1 MDLVDKNIE
10 KYVQNLSDSESDLLS
25 EITEYT
31 FSNVHQPRMLSGH
44 IQGRVLSFISKTL
57 KPKNILEIGTYT
69 GYSALCLVEGI
80 KKNGKLITID
90 KDKSLY
96 EKVRY
101 FFDKSEFGKQIIQK
115 IGKAIDVISTLD
127 YKFDLIF
134 IDADKKNYKN
144 YFKMVFPKLNQG
156 GVIIVDNV
164 LWNGK
169 VTELDKYKDD
179 KIALSMDEFNKFVNS
194 FSGISKLILPI
205 RDGLTLVIKDE
216 S

>member
-1 MDLVDKNIE
+1 M
-10 KYVQNLSDSESDLLS
+10 
-25 EITEYT
+25 
-31 FSNVHQPRMLSGH
+31 
-44 IQGRVLSFISKTL
+44 
-57 KPKNILEIGTYT
+57 
-69 GYSALCLVEGI
+69 
-80 KKNGKLITID
+80 
-90 KDKSLY
+90 
-96 EKVRY
+96 
-101 FFDKSEFGKQIIQK
+101 
-115 IGKAIDVISTLD
+115 ISTLD

-144 YFKMVFPKLNQG
+144 YFKMVFPKLNKG

-205 RDGLTLVIKDE
+205 RDGLTLVVKDE

>member
-1 MDLVDKNIE
+1 M
-10 KYVQNLSDSESDLLS
+10 
-25 EITEYT
+25 
-31 FSNVHQPRMLSGH
+31 
-44 IQGRVLSFISKTL
+44 
-57 KPKNILEIGTYT
+57 
-69 GYSALCLVEGI
+69 
-80 KKNGKLITID
+80 
-90 KDKSLY
+90 
-96 EKVRY
+96 
-101 FFDKSEFGKQIIQK
+101 
-115 IGKAIDVISTLD
+115 ISTLD

>member
-1 MDLVDKNIE
+1 
-10 KYVQNLSDSESDLLS
+10 
-25 EITEYT
+25 
-31 FSNVHQPRMLSGH
+31 
-44 IQGRVLSFISKTL
+44 
-57 KPKNILEIGTYT
+57 
-69 GYSALCLVEGI
+69 
-80 KKNGKLITID
+80 
-90 KDKSLY
+90 
-96 EKVRY
+96 
-101 FFDKSEFGKQIIQK
+101 
-115 IGKAIDVISTLD
+115 VISTLD

-144 YFKMVFPKLNQG
+144 YFKMVFPKLNKG

-205 RDGLTLVIKDE
+205 RDGLTLVVKDE

>member
-1 MDLVDKNIE
+1 M
-10 KYVQNLSDSESDLLS
+10 
-25 EITEYT
+25 
-31 FSNVHQPRMLSGH
+31 
-44 IQGRVLSFISKTL
+44 
-57 KPKNILEIGTYT
+57 
-69 GYSALCLVEGI
+69 
-80 KKNGKLITID
+80 
-90 KDKSLY
+90 
-96 EKVRY
+96 
-101 FFDKSEFGKQIIQK
+101 
-115 IGKAIDVISTLD
+115 ISTLD

-144 YFKMVFPKLNQG
+144 YFKMVFPKLNKG

-164 LWNGK
+164 LWDGK

-205 RDGLTLVIKDE
+205 RDGLTLVVKDE